1 MEASRDMTLSTGDEA
16 ETLISGGT
24 LVLPGEAEVVGDLLL
39 RNGQIAERL
48 PPGSGRPTDRVIDAR
63 GLHVFP
69 GVIDPHLHIGLG
81 AGLADWGTET
91 ASAAVGGVTTVLSFL
106 MAGESYLPLIEKT
119 RSVAE
124 REAHVDFGFHLVP
137 CSQTHLDELSQ
148 YVDLGITS
156 FKYFTSFR
164 GDEGAYLGISG
175 TDDGFLFRFLE
186 QVAGYDGVIA
196 SIHPENIEVVWVLRE
211 RLRQAGRDDLAAW
224 DESRP
229 DSVEAEAT
237 FRALY
242 YARQV
247 GSPVYLVH
255 ISSRAALDE
264 VRSWRRRFDHHVIA
278 ETCPHYLTHTSDM
291 PIRSLG
297 KVNPPLRSDDDRE
310 AIWQGVLDG
319 TIDTIG
325 SDHVP
330 RRRER
335 KQGSIWTASAG
346 FPGSATILPLMLS
359 EGHHRRGL
367 SLPRVAELCSA
378 GPARAFG
385 LHPRK
390 GSLEPGADADL
401 AIVDLGREQA
411 ATADVLQSHA
421 DYSLYEDWVLK
432 GWPVMTVVRG
442 EVVMN
447 DGKVVG
453 LPGHGRY
460 LPRQGTR
467 SERAIHA

>member
-1 MEASRDMTLSTGDEA
+1 MGASGETDARTLVT
-16 ETLISGGT
+16 GGT
-24 LVLPGEAEVVGDLLL
+24 LVLPGAGEVASDLLL
-39 RNGQIAERL
+39 RDGRIAERL
-48 PPGSGRPTDRVIDAR
+48 PSGSGAAADRVIDAT
-63 GLHVFP
+63 GHHVFP

-81 AGLADWGTET
+81 AGLGDWQTET
-91 ASAAVGGVTTVLSFL
+91 ASAAVGGVTTVVSFL
-106 MAGESYLPLIEKT
+106 MAGESYLPVIEET
-119 RSVAE
+119 RAVAE
-124 REAHVDFGFHLVP
+124 RDAHVDFAFHLVP
-137 CSQTHLDELSQ
+137 CSQTHLDELPE

-175 TDDGFLFRFLE
+175 TDDGFLLRFLE
-186 QVAGYDGVIA
+186 QVAAHEGAIA

-211 RLRQAGRDDLAAW
+211 RLKEAGREDLGAW
-224 DESRP
+224 NESRP

-242 YARQV
+242 YAREV

-264 VRSWRRRFDHHVIA
+264 VRTWRERFPEHRVVA

-291 PIRSLG
+291 PIGSLG
-297 KVNPPLRSDDDRE
+297 KVNPPLRSADDCE
-310 AIWQGVLDG
+310 AIWEGVLDG

-346 FPGSATILPLMLS
+346 FPGAATILPLMLS

-367 SLPRVAELCSA
+367 SLARVADLCSA

-385 LHPRK
+385 LAPEK
-390 GSLEPGADADL
+390 GSLDAGADADL
-401 AIVDLGREQA
+401 TIVDLSREQA

-421 DYSLYEDWVLK
+421 DYSLYEDRVLT
-432 GWPVMTVVRG
+432 GWPVTTIVRG
-442 EVVMN
+442 EVVMQ
-447 DGKVVG
+447 DGEIVG
-453 LPGHGRY
+453 PAGHGRY
-460 LPRQGTR
+460 LPRHATR
-467 SERAIHA
+467 GERPIHA